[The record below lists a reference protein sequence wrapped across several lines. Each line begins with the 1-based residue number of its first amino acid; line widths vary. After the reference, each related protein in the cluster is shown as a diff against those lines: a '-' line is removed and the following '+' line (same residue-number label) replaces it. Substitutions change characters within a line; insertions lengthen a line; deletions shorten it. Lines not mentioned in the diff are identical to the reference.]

1 MRTTKAVSFTLAL
14 VAGFSVGWLVASRH
28 VERHRAALFSPS
40 RLKRLAALSHLAGQA
55 RVDTVRLLED
65 YAAWE
70 PSALLRKRAR
80 EIVRRMK
87 IELETAPA

>member
-1 MRTTKAVSFTLAL
+1 MKPTKAVSFALAL
-14 VAGFSVGWLVASRH
+14 VAGFSVGWFVAGRH

-40 RLKRLAALSHLAGQA
+40 RLKRMAALSHLAGQV
-55 RVDTVRLLED
+55 RVETVRLLED

-87 IELETAPA
+87 TELEAVPA